1 MGLFSVKQKPGVT
14 AFEAKKALAEIRSG
28 DHKWT
33 PTQRAHAEDRLMG
46 YINAD
51 SPLSAKGRISA
62 TEAKEYMDGLK
73 SDQHKLGLSNE
84 QINKLGS
91 AMNKYVK
98 ESVTPP
104 QFF

>member
-1 MGLFSVKQKPGVT
+1 MGLFTKTPKPGVT
-14 AFEAKKALAEIRSG
+14 AYEAKKVFAEIRSG

-33 PTQRAHAEDRLMG
+33 PTQRMHAEGRLMG

-62 TEAKEYMDGLK
+62 GEVKEYMNGLK
-73 SDQHKLGLSNE
+73 ADQHKLGLSSE
-84 QINKLGS
+84 QIAKMGN

-98 ESVTPP
+98 TSATPP